1 MIFNHFSQTTRNT
14 ERENVLS
21 TGRKQYNKLSV
32 FLLHFTTHPHRCR
45 RGADGRQ
52 ALEDCP
58 CHTYRKAHTVDS
70 PSERGVRHRCEGCCS
85 HPRRPRHRHDVA
97 RHVCRRGCD
106 RARRAQCHEGAKKS
120 PLMAGIFLS
129 LGADGL
135 LLTDFYIG
143 DGDGATV
150 VIDAPAVLLDTIDA
164 LRVGTYIVDIH
175 GKN

>member
-1 MIFNHFSQTTRNT
+1 M
-14 ERENVLS
+14 
-21 TGRKQYNKLSV
+21 
-32 FLLHFTTHPHRCR
+32 
-45 RGADGRQ
+45 
-52 ALEDCP
+52 
-58 CHTYRKAHTVDS
+58 
-70 PSERGVRHRCEGCCS
+70 
-85 HPRRPRHRHDVA
+85 A

>member
-1 MIFNHFSQTTRNT
+1 MLQKIPNR
-14 ERENVLS
+14 
-21 TGRKQYNKLSV
+21 
-32 FLLHFTTHPHRCR
+32 
-45 RGADGRQ
+45 
-52 ALEDCP
+52 
-58 CHTYRKAHTVDS
+58 HTVRDFFVCG
-70 PSERGVRHRCEGCCS
+70 RIVGVES
-85 HPRRPRHRHDVA
+85 PRRP
-97 RHVCRRGCD
+97 
-106 RARRAQCHEGAKKS
+106 QCHEGAKKS

>member
-32 FLLHFTTHPHRCR
+32 FLL
-45 RGADGRQ
+45 
-52 ALEDCP
+52 
-58 CHTYRKAHTVDS
+58 
-70 PSERGVRHRCEGCCS
+70 
-85 HPRRPRHRHDVA
+85 
-97 RHVCRRGCD
+97 RGCD

>member
-32 FLLHFTTHPHRCR
+32 FLLHFTTHP
-45 RGADGRQ
+45 
-52 ALEDCP
+52 
-58 CHTYRKAHTVDS
+58 
-70 PSERGVRHRCEGCCS
+70 
-85 HPRRPRHRHDVA
+85 
-97 RHVCRRGCD
+97 
-106 RARRAQCHEGAKKS
+106 KKS

>member
-1 MIFNHFSQTTRNT
+1 MIFNHFSQTTRNA

-45 RGADGRQ
+45 RGCDR
-52 ALEDCP
+52 
-58 CHTYRKAHTVDS
+58 
-70 PSERGVRHRCEGCCS
+70 
-85 HPRRPRHRHDVA
+85 A
-97 RHVCRRGCD
+97 R

>member
-1 MIFNHFSQTTRNT
+1 MLFNHFSQTTRNT

-45 RGADGRQ
+45 RG
-52 ALEDCP
+52 
-58 CHTYRKAHTVDS
+58 
-70 PSERGVRHRCEGCCS
+70 CE
-85 HPRRPRHRHDVA
+85 
-97 RHVCRRGCD
+97 